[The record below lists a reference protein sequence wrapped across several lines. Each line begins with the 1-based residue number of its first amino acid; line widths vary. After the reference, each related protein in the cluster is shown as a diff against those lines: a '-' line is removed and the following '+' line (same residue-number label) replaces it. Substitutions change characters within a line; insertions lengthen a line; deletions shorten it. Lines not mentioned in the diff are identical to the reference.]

1 LKTSAN
7 VVGAEHHFYEGR
19 SEMESCLETPGPQ
32 TPLVRAIAYYRHSAN
47 ERQEASLAIQ
57 RNHVRRWASEN
68 GVEIIREFCD
78 TSPSSIDSAD
88 RLAFTEMLED
98 WIKHR
103 SDFEY
108 VLCLDASRWDRFPNS
123 DLAARFSEACAE
135 NKKQLIYTAA
145 GKLTENEAFKEV
157 WA

>member
-1 LKTSAN
+1 
-7 VVGAEHHFYEGR
+7 
-19 SEMESCLETPGPQ
+19 MESCLEPPGPQ

-47 ERQEASLAIQ
+47 ERQEASLAMQ
-57 RNHVRRWASEN
+57 QDHVRRWASEN
-68 GVEIIREFCD
+68 GVELIREFCD
-78 TSPSSIDSAD
+78 TSPSNIDSAD
-88 RLAFTEMLED
+88 RPAFTEMLDD
-98 WIKHR
+98 WIKQR

-108 VLCLDASRWDRFPNS
+108 VLCLEPNRWGRFRNS

-157 WA
+157 CA